1 MQSTESLKLAGNLHI
16 VLVDEH
22 GVVKEERYEK
32 NLIVNVGKAFITSRM
47 IGTSSAV
54 MSHMEVGT
62 DNTGAAGANTALGA
76 PVSASRTALT
86 SSTQSTVTTTNDSIT
101 FACTFGPGVGT
112 GALTEA
118 GIFNNSSGGTM
129 LCRTVFSVITKGAG
143 DTLTINWTI
152 TGS

>member
-47 IGTSSAV
+47 IGTSSSV

-62 DNTGAAGANTALGA
+62 NNTAAAGANTTLGA

>member
-16 VLVDEH
+16 VVLDEQ
-22 GVVKEERYEK
+22 GVVKEERFEK
-32 NLIVNVGKAFITSRM
+32 NLIVNVGKAFITSRI
-47 IGTSSAV
+47 IGASSAV

-62 DNTGAAGANTALGA
+62 NNTGAAGGNTTLGA
-76 PVSASRTALT
+76 AVAASRTALT
-86 SSTQSTVTTTNDSIT
+86 SSTQSTVTVTNDSVT

-129 LCRTVFSVITKGAG
+129 FCRTVFSVITKGAG